1 MLVAAIIFMIAGFAG
16 MIYVG
21 VHIKRNTRV
30 IKKPNK
36 FVVLDRSKPE
46 RFDEHA

>member
-1 MLVAAIIFMIAGFAG
+1 MIAGFAG

-21 VHIKRNTRV
+21 VHVKKNTRV
-30 IKKPNK
+30 IRDPKKM
-36 FVVLDRSKPE
+36 VVLDRSRPE

>member
-21 VHIKRNTRV
+21 VHIKKNTRV
-30 IKKPNK
+30 IRDPKKM
-36 FVVLDRSKPE
+36 VVLDRSRPE